1 MMENDRVRCASEY
14 CRAETT
20 RASYFDPMFEVIHQS
35 TVSFCG
41 LEGKPLI
48 NFENSVPEWGNCRR
62 TERPGSVLHSK
73 LEEKI
78 V

>member
-48 NFENSVPEWGNCRR
+48 
-62 TERPGSVLHSK
+62 K
-73 LEEKI
+73 L
-78 V
+78 